1 MSMSGYERIL
11 AAMASGRNVPGHVA
25 DFLDPKG

>member
-1 MSMSGYERIL
+1 MSGFERIL
-11 AAMASGRNVPGHVA
+11 AAMASGRNVPNHIA

>member
-1 MSMSGYERIL
+1 MSGLERIL
-11 AAMASGRNVPGHVA
+11 AAMASGENIPGHIA